1 MSSAEHKEV
10 RVQGQGRVVIPAEL
24 RQAMNLHEGERLIAR
39 VDDGRLILE
48 RRADV
53 RRRLMALF
61 VADGASPV
69 DELIRER
76 REAAASE

>member
-1 MSSAEHKEV
+1 MSSTEHKEV

-61 VADGASPV
+61 PADSASPV
-69 DELIRER
+69 DELLEER
-76 REAAASE
+76 RDEADSE

>member
-61 VADGASPV
+61 VAESASPV

>member
-1 MSSAEHKEV
+1 MSDAERKEV

-61 VADGASPV
+61 SAESASPV

-76 REAAASE
+76 REAAAHE